1 MTQRGPDDGDNPRDK
16 RMRELMDV
24 KVELDE
30 QSQTDAF
37 AEAKRKD
44 LKAQIENTK
53 KIQLETTR
61 SNLFRQNLQVE
72 DDPLSENPLLRLFP
86 FFFVLCCLG
95 SLVSFWVAIM
105 HGWIEFFTLEN
116 VFGFRMRPYVVM
128 NLITALST
136 LFLVIVKTNPTVSG
150 LTTMMSHHGQ
160 FTPEERARTEKRI
173 EFLSKLETVSRY
185 LFCVLTFTF
194 LISALGWEAAIAFIG
209 GAKASIVISWLGGTA
224 IWLFLPNYFKE

>member
-1 MTQRGPDDGDNPRDK
+1 MSKDGPSDSDNPRDK

-53 KIQLETTR
+53 KNQLEITR

-86 FFFVLCCLG
+86 VFYVLCCLG

-105 HGWIEFFTLEN
+105 HGWGEFFTFEN
-116 VFGFRMRPYVVM
+116 VLGFRMRPYVVM
-128 NLITALST
+128 NLITTLAT
-136 LFLVIVKTNPTVSG
+136 LFFVIAKANPTVSG
-150 LTTMMSHHGQ
+150 LTTMMSHHGL
-160 FTPEERARTEKRI
+160 FTPEERAKTERRI
-173 EFLSKLETVSRY
+173 EFLSKLETFCRY

-194 LISALGWEAAIAFIG
+194 LISALGWEAAIAFFG
-209 GAKASIVISWLGGTA
+209 GAKASIAISWLGGTA